1 MLYVLRSTLHA
12 TRYTKHMFWNKPKS
26 YLGVD
31 IGSGGIKMVELRLEK
46 NRPVLF
52 SYGLT
57 SGKQDIHK
65 LAANEEK
72 NITGLLSRNS
82 GIPLATGEKTP
93 TTSLPADKQADQFA
107 EAQIEKYTNTLKA
120 ICKSSR
126 IISKTAVVSL
136 PVSSV
141 FHAVVTLPMVKKEEL
156 DHIVKA
162 EVKKLL
168 PMPIE
173 EMALDYQVL
182 KGLPEDKSQRVLV
195 NAVPHKL
202 IEFYSKIFQR
212 AGLSLEALEPESTAL
227 ARALV
232 GRDQAVSMII
242 DIGSE
247 RTNFFII
254 DQGVP
259 ITHQSIE
266 SGGDKIDKVLQNILD
281 VDRNLVE
288 QAKYDLFD
296 YLSANSNNILS
307 EQKWLDILMPVVDSI
322 IKEVEV
328 SLELYLRQTGN
339 EGKRPEKI
347 ILTGCM
353 ALWPLLA
360 KYIQEKFKIKCYV
373 GDSWARVVYQE
384 GLKQV
389 LRQIG
394 PRLSVAIGLALR
406 NIL

>member
-1 MLYVLRSTLHA
+1 
-12 TRYTKHMFWNKPKS
+12 MFWNKSKS
-26 YLGVD
+26 YLGID
-31 IGSGGIKMVELRLEK
+31 IGSGGIKLVELRLEK
-46 NRPVLF
+46 KRPVL
-52 SYGLT
+52 STYGLT

-65 LAANEEK
+65 LQVKEDK
-72 NITGLLSRNS
+72 NIANLVS
-82 GIPLATGEKTP
+82 GSASSHQNKPDV
-93 TTSLPADKQADQFA
+93 SDQMAD
-107 EAQIEKYTNTLKA
+107 AQVEKYANTLKA
-120 ICKSSR
+120 VLKTSR
-126 IISKTAVVSL
+126 VISKTAVVSL

-141 FHAVVTLPMVKKEEL
+141 FHAVVTLPIVKKEEL
-156 DHIVKA
+156 DHIIKA
-162 EVKKLL
+162 EVRKLL
-168 PMPIE
+168 PMALE

-182 KGLPEDKSQRVLV
+182 KGYGPNVAPLGEAKSERVLV
-195 NAVPHKL
+195 NAVPLKL
-202 IEFYSKIFQR
+202 IEFYSKVFQR
-212 AGLSLEALEPESTAL
+212 AGLALEALEPESTAL

-254 DQGVP
+254 DQGMP

-266 SGGDKIDKVLQNILD
+266 SGGDKIDKILQNILG
-281 VDRNLVE
+281 VEPALVE

-307 EQKWLDILMPVVDSI
+307 EQKWLDILMPVVEPI
-322 IKEVEV
+322 IKEIEV

-347 ILTGCM
+347 ILTGGM
-353 ALWPLLA
+353 ALMPFLA

-373 GDSWARVVYQE
+373 GDSWARIVYQE
-384 GLKQV
+384 GLKPV

-394 PRLSVAIGLALR
+394 PRMSVAIGLAMR
-406 NIL
+406 SIV